1 MQKVQVIGHRG
12 NKAAHIEN
20 TLQGFNSVFTD
31 RQIDGVELDVVVS
44 KDKQLFVSHD
54 MYAKHGKESIWHHQ
68 SDYQQILDAEVM
80 DNGKYPLLEQ
90 VFGLYNLTDSN
101 HKIQIEI
108 KSDPSVNLPLSISQ
122 LISAVQQMIH
132 SYNLLSNVSITS
144 FDYRY
149 ITESK
154 RQDSRIKTGLIMH
167 RCLLPID
174 SLISLKTDAIVFE
187 KKWITKD
194 DIKKLDN
201 IGVDSYV
208 WTANSELEWATLKDT
223 GITGI
228 ITDRPEDLVNWL
240 REQ

>member
-54 MYAKHGKESIWHHQ
+54 MYAKYGQENSWHHQ
-68 SDYQQILDAEVM
+68 FDYQKILDAAVES
-80 DNGKYPLLEQ
+80 DGKYPLLEQ
-90 VFGLYNLTDSN
+90 VFELYQQTDSK

-108 KSDPSVNLPLSISQ
+108 KSDPSISLPLSVSE
-122 LISAVQQMIH
+122 LISDVQQMIH
-132 SYNLLSNVSITS
+132 SYNLLSNASITS

-194 DIKKLDN
+194 DIKKLDS

-208 WTANSELEWATLKDT
+208 WTANSELEWATLKDM

-228 ITDRPEDLVNWL
+228 ITDRPEDLANWL

>member
-54 MYAKHGKESIWHHQ
+54 MYAKYGQENTWHHQ
-68 SDYQQILDAEVM
+68 FDYQKILDAAVES
-80 DNGKYPLLEQ
+80 DGKYPLLEQ
-90 VFGLYNLTDSN
+90 VFELYQQTDSK

-108 KSDPSVNLPLSISQ
+108 KSDPSISLPLSVSE
-122 LISAVQQMIH
+122 LISDVQQMIH
-132 SYNLLSNVSITS
+132 SYNLLSNASITS

-194 DIKKLDN
+194 DIKKLDS

-208 WTANSELEWATLKDT
+208 WTANSELEWATLKDM

-228 ITDRPEDLVNWL
+228 ITDRPEDLANWL